1 MIFRFVPHGS
11 PARGQWWLDCVHDR
25 GRGAEDRRGKYMLF
39 TTQSPRTPPPPPPKK
54 NILLKSK
61 FQTSLTF
68 SVLLVIYW
76 YCCKLNVYEYSY
88 WLKWE
93 HAQVINHFCSTG
105 NSVKSIEI
113 GMCMY
118 VIHILQHI
126 QVIYLNLYLDLP
138 MFSVYNQEIRSLLCR
153 FITKFHIR
161 NKSNHLYFHWFGEKA
176 II

>member
-11 PARGQWWLDCVHDR
+11 PARGQWWLDRVHDR
-25 GRGAEDRRGKYMLF
+25 GRGAEDRRGKYMLS
-39 TTQSPRTPPPPPPKK
+39 TTQSPTTPPPKK

-113 GMCMY
+113 LIMY
-118 VIHILQHI
+118 WDMHVCNSYPAIYSSYLLESLFRITYVLSLQPRDQEPTLSIHYKIS
-126 QVIYLNLYLDLP
+126 Y
-138 MFSVYNQEIRSLLCR
+138 SE
-153 FITKFHIR
+153 
-161 NKSNHLYFHWFGEKA
+161 
-176 II
+176 